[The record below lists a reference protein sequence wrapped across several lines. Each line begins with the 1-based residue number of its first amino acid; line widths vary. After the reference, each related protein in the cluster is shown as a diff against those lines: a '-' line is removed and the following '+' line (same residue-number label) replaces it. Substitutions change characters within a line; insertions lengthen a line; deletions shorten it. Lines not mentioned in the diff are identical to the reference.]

1 MVESTPTGRAGDGRV
16 PLSGALR
23 EPGPVSVAALR
34 SMPQREVTV
43 TFECRTSG
51 LRRHH
56 FSGPLLLE
64 VLQAAGPRFD
74 VGERKDRLRF
84 LVSVLGRDGHRA
96 VLSWG
101 EIDPEFGNTA
111 ALLAVR
117 MDRRDLDEEGPHLVV
132 PGDRCGGR
140 HISRVAEIK
149 VCADD
154 PLWP

>member
-1 MVESTPTGRAGDGRV
+1 MESTSTDRAVDGRV

-23 EPGPVSVAALR
+23 EPAWLSVAALR
-34 SMPQREVTV
+34 LMPQRELTV
-43 TFECRTSG
+43 SFECRTSG
-51 LRRHH
+51 LRRHY

-64 VLQAAGPRFD
+64 VLRAAGPLFD
-74 VGERKDRLRF
+74 ADERKDRLRF
-84 LVSVLGRDGHRA
+84 LVSVLGHDGHRA

-111 ALLAVR
+111 ALLAVS
-117 MDRRDLDEEGPHLVV
+117 MDCRDLDEEGPHLVV

-140 HISRVAEIK
+140 HISRIAEIK

-154 PLWP
+154 RLWR